1 MKRTPRARASEF
13 GNPTVVDLIGSPPR
27 LLVRI
32 GCGSLDLRLS
42 FHASGAYM
50 LLLLLRLLTPSE
62 EAIQDSADRAPSVG
76 RSVGRSPVGVGRRR
90 SVLTYRRS
98 AGTPRAATFRYS
110 TTSLGGEATDTS
122 GESVECATVH

>member
-32 GCGSLDLRLS
+32 GCGSLDLKLS

-76 RSVGRSPVGVGRRR
+76 RSVGRSVAGRRR
-90 SVLTYRRS
+90 SASVGTYLPSVGRDPTRRH
-98 AGTPRAATFRYS
+98 F
-110 TTSLGGEATDTS
+110 SL
-122 GESVECATVH
+122 

>member
-13 GNPTVVDLIGSPPR
+13 GNPTVVDLLGSPPR

-32 GCGSLDLRLS
+32 GCGSLDLKLS
-42 FHASGAYM
+42 FHVSGAYM

-76 RSVGRSPVGVGRRR
+76 RSVGRSVAGRRR